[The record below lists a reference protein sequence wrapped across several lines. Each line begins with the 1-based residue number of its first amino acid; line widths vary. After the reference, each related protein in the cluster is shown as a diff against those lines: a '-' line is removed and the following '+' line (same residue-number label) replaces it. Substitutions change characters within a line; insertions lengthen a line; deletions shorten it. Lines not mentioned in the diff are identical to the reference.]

1 MDNNNKFVQIAL
13 CLLIALS
20 SCQNE
25 SIPTHY
31 YRYYIGQLKID
42 NPRLVCFNN
51 LPIEEGQFVC
61 PDSATNYCT
70 DPDWSE
76 RDDVFPYFPILQEQ
90 FYFDMD
96 QCYEKTYFKHWYD
109 CLPIFYERSS
119 YTHEIL
125 IHESDSITISK
136 FFFDINTFEAYMQAT
151 ELYFTCSD
159 SLTDDDSECDVFDVC
174 GYNDKYHIVV
184 RQHYSP
190 LEYFILRFVY
200 HISGDYMLYRP
211 LDKETF

>member
-42 NPRLVCFNN
+42 NPHLVRFRN
-51 LPIEEGQFVC
+51 LPIEEGWFVC
-61 PDSATNYCT
+61 PDSAFHYCT

-76 RDDVFPYFPILQEQ
+76 RDDVFPYFPRLIEQ
-90 FYFDMD
+90 GNFDMD
-96 QCYEKTYFKHWYD
+96 KCYEKTYFKHWYD

-119 YTHEIL
+119 YAIYNTSVHI
-125 IHESDSITISK
+125 SDSVTISK
-136 FFFDINTFEAYMQAT
+136 FFFGLNTFEAYMQAT
-151 ELYFTCSD
+151 EPYFTCSD
-159 SLTDDDSECDVFDVC
+159 SLTDDDLECDVFDVC

-190 LEYFILRFVY
+190 LEYFILRYVY
-200 HISGDYMLYRP
+200 HISDVSAIY
-211 LDKETF
+211 D